1 MYYRKNMENTIRNIT
16 KGRTYKALIILL
28 SIIYVISP
36 IDLVPDVPPVGWSDD
51 IAVLLLTLFYVFY
64 VLQGKD
70 DVFSN
75 LFSTL
80 KWAVALG
87 GILIVLLLALLV
99 LVAVSLIR

>member
-1 MYYRKNMENTIRNIT
+1 MEQNSVDFR
-16 KGRTYKALIILL
+16 RYF
-28 SIIYVISP
+28 ISSSL
-36 IDLVPDVPPVGWSDD
+36 DLVPDVPPVGWSDD

-80 KWAVALG
+80 RWAVALG

>member
-1 MYYRKNMENTIRNIT
+1 MENTIRNIT

>member
-1 MYYRKNMENTIRNIT
+1 RNIT

>member
-1 MYYRKNMENTIRNIT
+1 MYYRKNMENTRNIT

>member
-1 MYYRKNMENTIRNIT
+1 M
-16 KGRTYKALIILL
+16 IILL

>member
-51 IAVLLLTLFYVFY
+51 IAVLLLTLFYV
-64 VLQGKD
+64 LQGKD

-80 KWAVALG
+80 RWAVALG